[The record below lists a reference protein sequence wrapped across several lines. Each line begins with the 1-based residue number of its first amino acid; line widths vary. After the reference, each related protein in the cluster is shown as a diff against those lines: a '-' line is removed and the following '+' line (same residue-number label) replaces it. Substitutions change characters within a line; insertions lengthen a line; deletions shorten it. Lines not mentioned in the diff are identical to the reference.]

1 LHILL
6 VEDDPKLGP
15 LIQYKL
21 SQDYHT
27 VEWVADAE
35 LAMEYLRQ
43 THYDLYILDWMMP
56 KKSGLVLCEE
66 IRASNDWT
74 PILMLT
80 ARDAIDDR
88 VTGLTRGADDY
99 LVKPFAFEELFARIH
114 ALSRRIPVAQNQE
127 QSCEYAGIRLNRQSH
142 EVWRDEKLLN
152 LTKKEFQLL
161 EFFLRHP
168 EKVLTREQIINYVWG
183 LDAMITPNAVDAAI
197 KLLRKK
203 VDDGFA
209 QKLIHNVRGVG
220 YRLYEAE
227 EHERV

>member
-1 LHILL
+1 MHILL

>member
-1 LHILL
+1 MHILL

-35 LAMEYLRQ
+35 LAMEYLQQ

-56 KKSGLVLCEE
+56 KKSGLMLCEE
-66 IRASNDWT
+66 IRARNDRT

-80 ARDAIDDR
+80 ARDSIDDR
-88 VTGLTRGADDY
+88 VAGLTIGADDY

-114 ALSRRIPVAQNQE
+114 ALARRIPVALHQE
-127 QSCEYAGIRLNRQSH
+127 QSCEYAGIRLDRQTH
-142 EVWRDEKLLN
+142 EVWRDERLLN

-203 VDDGFA
+203 VDDGFT

>member
-1 LHILL
+1 MHILL

-66 IRASNDWT
+66 IRASHDWT

-127 QSCEYAGIRLNRQSH
+127 QSCEYAGIRLYRQSH

>member
-1 LHILL
+1 
-6 VEDDPKLGP
+6 
-15 LIQYKL
+15 
-21 SQDYHT
+21 
-27 VEWVADAE
+27 
-35 LAMEYLRQ
+35 
-43 THYDLYILDWMMP
+43 
-56 KKSGLVLCEE
+56 
-66 IRASNDWT
+66 
-74 PILMLT
+74 MLT

>member
-1 LHILL
+1 MHILL

-27 VEWVADAE
+27 VEWVAEAE

-66 IRASNDWT
+66 IRASHDWT

>member
-1 LHILL
+1 MHILL

-21 SQDYHT
+21 SQEYHT

-66 IRASNDWT
+66 IRASHDWT

>member
-1 LHILL
+1 MHILL

-56 KKSGLVLCEE
+56 QKSGLVLCEE
-66 IRASNDWT
+66 IRASHDWT

>member
-1 LHILL
+1 MHILL

-66 IRASNDWT
+66 IRASHDWT

>member
-21 SQDYHT
+21 NQEYHT
-27 VEWVADAE
+27 VEWVPDSE
-35 LAMEYLRQ
+35 LALDYVRQ

-56 KKSGLVLCEE
+56 KKSGLMLCEE
-66 IRASNDWT
+66 IRASNDQT

-88 VTGLTRGADDY
+88 VAGLTKGADDY
-99 LVKPFAFEELFARIH
+99 LIKPFAFEELFARIH
-114 ALSRRIPVAQNQE
+114 ALGRRIPAGLNQE
-127 QSCEYAGIRLNRQSH
+127 QTCEYAGLVLHRQTH
-142 EVWRDEKLLN
+142 EVRRDGQLLA

-161 EFFLRHP
+161 EFFLRNA
-168 EKVLTREQIINYVWG
+168 EKVLTREQMINYVWG
-183 LDAMITPNAVDAAI
+183 LDAIITPNAVDAAI

-203 VDDGFA
+203 VDDGFSS
-209 QKLIHNVRGVG
+209 KLIHNVRGVG
-220 YRLYEAE
+220 YRLYLPKENE
-227 EHERV
+227 CV